1 MSKIVDLPRTGDLVT
16 FTELPGYWRVSGLTL
31 STRERKPIVSAH
43 GVINGRGQFVYR
55 NPEDTTVVAPRDDNP
70 GERELSR
77 LL

>member
-1 MSKIVDLPRTGDLVT
+1 MSKIESLPRTGDLVT

-31 STRERKPIVSAH
+31 TTETRKPVVSAH
-43 GVINGRGQFVYR
+43 GVINGRGQFVFR